1 MNERE
6 PMQKH
11 TLNLFE
17 GDFEKLQREYPDIGA
32 AAIIRRL
39 IRKHLEDRESTTDIS
54 RIKAKVSL

>member
-1 MNERE
+1 
-6 PMQKH
+6 MQKH

>member
-17 GDFEKLQREYPDIGA
+17 GDYERLRRMHPETGA
-32 AAIIRRL
+32 GAVLRRL
-39 IRKHLEDRESTTDIS
+39 LRRYLNENEPKPDLSKLKEPIN
-54 RIKAKVSL
+54 V